1 MQLHVFVLHSY
12 TLLPFLKDNVSFFKM
27 MSLFKEEMPFFL
39 KQNQQDI
46 SYYYCNNAGR
56 ASPTY
61 SYYQHIILVLIL
73 PMYVLSF
80 KCKLLDA
87 SMPNCMAR
95 AGYYCRT
102 VWLCFWYD
110 SSWFLQCSSC
120 ELVMFAADDRLF
132 LFICSTVDCRMSF
145 IQFSSCWPTPLHSRV
160 VAQFHP
166 SFTQHTGK
174 LWAVTSDLP
183 SSMRLFAPTMVAN
196 LISDL
201 AR

>member
-46 SYYYCNNAGR
+46 SYYYYYCNNAGR

-87 SMPNCMAR
+87 SMPNCMA
-95 AGYYCRT
+95 
-102 VWLCFWYD
+102 
-110 SSWFLQCSSC
+110 Q
-120 ELVMFAADDRLF
+120 ELVTTAGLYGCVSSMTRADSCNAQVVSLWCLLLWTVGWVLF
-132 LFICSTVDCRMSF
+132 SFLHVGPHPCIPESSPNFI
-145 IQFSSCWPTPLHSRV
+145 
-160 VAQFHP
+160 HP
-166 SFTQHTGK
+166 SLNTLGSYRQRPPTSLLAWDCLHQ
-174 LWAVTSDLP
+174 LW
-183 SSMRLFAPTMVAN
+183 
-196 LISDL
+196 
-201 AR
+201 